1 MYQITSEVSPT
12 SRWMRAIAFHCAN
25 QGIKKKKRHVLLF
38 MRPNNS
44 SSQHSLSPMLLAP
57 HWPQLP
63 ILRHRERLLI
73 CPICG
78 PESVQPTKTKS
89 AGISPDA
96 AKGRK
101 RVPPSSRLAFLPNN
115 QDMGCWGKP
124 GIWAALRTM
133 RRVTIKSGKC
143 PYPSRGNR
151 FLPPTYDRL

>member
-1 MYQITSEVSPT
+1 MMYQITSEVSPT
-12 SRWMRAIAFHCAN
+12 SRWMRAIAFHSAN
-25 QGIKKKKRHVLLF
+25 QGKKKKKRHVLLF
-38 MRPNNS
+38 MRPHYS

-89 AGISPDA
+89 AGISTNA

-101 RVPPSSRLAFLPNN
+101 RVPPSSRLAFLP
-115 QDMGCWGKP
+115 GGRGGGGGGGP
-124 GIWAALRTM
+124 GGGAA
-133 RRVTIKSGKC
+133 
-143 PYPSRGNR
+143 RGAGR
-151 FLPPTYDRL
+151 GGAGGAG